1 MSEEVITRTHIITL
15 TAYLI
20 MWACAIWES
29 LP

>member
-1 MSEEVITRTHIITL
+1 MSETRTHIITL
-15 TAYLI
+15 TLIAYLI

>member
-1 MSEEVITRTHIITL
+1 MTTTHVITL
-15 TAYLI
+15 TITAYII